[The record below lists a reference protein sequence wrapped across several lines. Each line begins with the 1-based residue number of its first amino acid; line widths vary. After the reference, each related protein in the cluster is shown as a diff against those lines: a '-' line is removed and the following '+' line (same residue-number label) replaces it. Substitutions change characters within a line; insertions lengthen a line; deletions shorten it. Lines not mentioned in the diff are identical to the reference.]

1 MIKCGHKIPEDIL
14 NEIILYVPGYQNI
27 YKVSL
32 CCKKYSELLNFELYK
47 LFIQAFSKNFGSRLG
62 QQVFNNDNSTHFS
75 VTHIRKTKPEILK
88 VKIAHPNHSII
99 SPK

>member
-47 LFIQAFSKNFGSRLG
+47 LFIQAFSKRFWFSLGSTS
-62 QQVFNNDNSTHFS
+62 F
-75 VTHIRKTKPEILK
+75 
-88 VKIAHPNHSII
+88 
-99 SPK
+99 